1 MAIAKAT
8 CTCATCGQ
16 QFEVRVVKY
25 NSREA
30 RSFEKWAEE
39 NITECRDCESKRIAA
54 EHEVENAKAT
64 ETAKNSGW
72 PELKGT
78 QKQIAWAETC
88 RANMI
93 KTVCEF
99 YDDFFDTDEQNEY
112 ARKIVSEILLT
123 KTEASWWI
131 ENRGASVRSIIR
143 LANQIDAAKMEAA
156 VEAIKSGNIPAEEK
170 AEEKKEEPEQK
181 QERPTAIP
189 ENQKHS
195 GCADIRIDGGKV
207 TVAYDRDET
216 FRGIVKGMGFT
227 WDSGWVLKLDETT
240 GTAENVCAELGSKL
254 LNAGFSVRFDTQE
267 IMDAAVSGDY
277 TPHHMRW
284 IWSRK
289 AGGFY
294 AEWGERSDILYKE
307 IMSIPGAKYSA
318 PGVVIPER
326 SWDALADYA
335 EKHDFRFTAKAKA
348 LMESLAGSTSVVA
361 PEKVKKP
368 EYQEKNVLETSREV
382 LADLR
387 DD

>member
-39 NITECRDCESKRIAA
+39 NITECRDCENKRTAA
-54 EHEVENAKAT
+54 RREAENAKAA
-64 ETAKNSGW
+64 EASKEAGW
-72 PELKGT
+72 PALTGSE
-78 QKQIAWAETC
+78 KQIAWAESC
-88 RANMI
+88 RANLI
-93 KTVCEF
+93 GLIEKH
-99 YDDFFDTDEQNEY
+99 YDKDDEVVQYVKNG
-112 ARKIVSEILLT
+112 IIEILLT
-123 KTEASWWI
+123 KTTASWWI
-131 ENRGASVRSIIR
+131 DNRNADVNELHFIAGT
-143 LANQIDAAKMEAA
+143 IDQEKINALKA
-156 VEAIKSGNIPAEEK
+156 VAKSGIVPEK
-170 AEEKKEEPEQK
+170 APEETSKEEVKTPD
-181 QERPTAIP
+181 RPIAIP

-207 TVAYDRDET
+207 TVAYDRDEI

-227 WDSGWVLKLDETT
+227 WNSGWVLKLDETT

-254 LNAGFSVRFDTQE
+254 LNAGFSARFDTQE

-277 TPHHMRW
+277 TPRHMRW
-284 IWSRK
+284 IWSPK

-294 AEWGERSDILYKE
+294 VEWGERSDRLYHE
-307 IMSIPGAKYSA
+307 AISIPGAKYSA
-318 PGVVIPER
+318 PGVLVPDR
-326 SWDALADYA
+326 SWDALADFA
-335 EKHDFRFTAKAKA
+335 EKNDFRFSTKAHA

-382 LADLR
+382 LEDLK
-387 DD
+387 D

>member
-195 GCADIRIDGGKV
+195 GCVDINIGSGKV
-207 TVAYDRDET
+207 NAIYDRDET
-216 FRGIVKGMGFT
+216 FRGIVKSLGFN
-227 WDSGWVLKLDETT
+227 WSGEWSLKIDETT

-254 LNAGFSVRFDTQE
+254 LNSGFAVRFDTPE
-267 IMDAAVSGDY
+267 IMNAAVSGNY
-277 TPHHMRW
+277 TPMHMRW
-284 IWSRK
+284 VYSRSN
-289 AGGFY
+289 GFY
-294 AEWGERSDILYKE
+294 VFWAERSDNIYMDAK
-307 IMSIPGAKYSA
+307 SIPGAKYDA
-318 PGVVIPER
+318 PGVFIPER
-326 SWDALADYA
+326 SWDALADFA
-335 EKHDFRFTAKAKA
+335 EKYDFRFTAKSAEK
-348 LMESLAGSTSVVA
+348 MDKLAGTTEVVD
-361 PEKVKKP
+361 PEKPKKAV
-368 EYQEKNVLETSREV
+368 YHEKNVLDSSREV
-382 LADLR
+382 LDDLR
-387 DD
+387 DEE